1 MSFRE
6 WLYAQLV
13 ADEVIDNEETTIE
26 DLSKDMLITE
36 TSLYEDDIKSY
47 ENDFRE
53 YCDNTDQEPDWD
65 LPED

>member
-13 ADEVIDNEETTIE
+13 ADEVIDNEETTVE

-36 TSLYEDDIKSY
+36 TSLYEDDIESY